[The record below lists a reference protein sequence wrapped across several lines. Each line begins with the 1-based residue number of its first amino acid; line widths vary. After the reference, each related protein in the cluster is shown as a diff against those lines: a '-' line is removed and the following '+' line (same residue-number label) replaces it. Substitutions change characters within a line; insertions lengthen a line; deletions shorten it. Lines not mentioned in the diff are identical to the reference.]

1 MNISQR
7 QTLVLK
13 QTQKLSM
20 TTELRQS
27 IELLPL
33 STIELAE
40 KIKSE
45 LIENPMLEEI
55 ETGEKKEPETY
66 SVSEIRNLEKL
77 EHQKNTDI
85 NYSDIY
91 SIEKTSYTYDQDA
104 SDRNQKMIE
113 SSVKSEN
120 LSDYLIS
127 QFRLLDSTDEEI
139 YIAEI
144 LISMIDEKGFIVD
157 DLDQITKE
165 MNLSLKKTNLV
176 LKKIHNLDPIGIGA
190 KNIEETLLIQA
201 IILKPE
207 EENLHTLIK
216 FHFKDLEKLDYKKI
230 SKSMKISEEKVE
242 LLAKQVKK
250 LEPFPANSFN
260 PKKTDYVIPDV
271 VISESEG
278 QFSIF
283 INDEWIPK
291 IQVNKEYK
299 DILTN
304 SCTEAEKE
312 FITPRV
318 NQASWLIKSIHNR
331 RQTLFRVV
339 NSIID
344 FQIDF
349 FRKGIQEIK
358 PLTLK
363 EIADKLDLHESTI
376 SRITT
381 NKYAQTTWG
390 ILELKWFFSSG
401 VKSQEGG
408 KESSK
413 KVQDMIRNIIKEETE
428 SSPISD
434 QEIVE
439 IIKEAGIDIARR
451 TVSKYR
457 KILRIPSSSQRKK
470 VKELKSN

>member
-1 MNISQR
+1 MNLSQR

-66 SVSEIRNLEKL
+66 SITEIRNLEKL

-91 SIEKTSYTYDQDA
+91 SLEKTSYTYDQEA

-113 SSVKSEN
+113 SSVKTEN
-120 LSDYLIS
+120 LSDYLLS
-127 QFRLLDSTDEEI
+127 QFRLLDTNEEEI
-139 YIAEI
+139 EIAEM
-144 LISMIDEKGFIVD
+144 LISMLDDKGFIVD
-157 DLDQITKE
+157 DLNLIAKE
-165 MNLSLKKTNLV
+165 MNLSYKKIKSV
-176 LKKIHNLDPIGIGA
+176 LKKIHTLDPIGIGA
-190 KNIEETLLIQA
+190 KNIEETLFIQA
-201 IILKPE
+201 MILRSE
-207 EENLHTLIK
+207 DENLHNLIK
-216 FHFKDLEKLDYKKI
+216 NHFKDLERLDYKKI
-230 SKSMKISEEKVE
+230 SKLMGISEEKVE

-250 LEPFPANSFN
+250 LEPFPANLFN
-260 PKKTDYVIPDV
+260 QKKTDYVIPDV
-271 VISESEG
+271 VINESEG
-278 QFSIF
+278 QFSIY

-299 DILTN
+299 NILSN

-318 NQASWLIKSIHNR
+318 NQASWLIKSIQNR

-344 FQIDF
+344 YQIDF
-349 FRKGIQEIK
+349 FRKGIREIK

-363 EIADKLDLHESTI
+363 EIADKLNLHESTI

-381 NKYAQTTWG
+381 NKYVQTNWG

-413 KVQDMIRNIIKEETE
+413 KVQDIIRNIIKEENE
-428 SSPISD
+428 SNPISD

-439 IIKEAGIDIARR
+439 IIKAGGIEIARR